1 MSAIEVRPIVE
12 MAADILSDPE
22 RWTQGSAARDIRGTS
37 VGCESPE
44 ACTFCAAGAL
54 GRAAFL
60 LGGSTYP
67 SYTNFGGA
75 TNALA
80 KALQMLKTAS
90 LARYDL
96 APQLV
101 NDGPDPVAAYRQVL
115 ALYQDVLR
123 RQQEVDS

>member
-67 SYTNFGGA
+67 FST
-75 TNALA
+75 ALA
-80 KALQMLKTAS
+80 RAMQMLTRAS
-90 LARYDL
+90 LARYNVVL
-96 APQLV
+96 QQV
-101 NDGPDPVAAYRQVL
+101 NDGDDPVAAYRRVL
-115 ALYQDVLR
+115 ALYRDVLR
-123 RQQEVDS
+123 QQQEADS